1 MCAILLR
8 QVPAGAPFRLVPDST
23 AIWKIIRKL
32 PDRWGR
38 VKCETANES
47 VYPIQREFHI
57 ERTVYIND
65 NLLR

>member
-1 MCAILLR
+1 MCAVSLR
-8 QVPAGAPFRLVPDST
+8 QVPVGVPFRLVPGSA

-38 VKCETANES
+38 VKCETVNDF

-57 ERTVYIND
+57 ERIVYIND